1 MKTSFQYSH
10 QLNPPFF
17 TLLRLKLSSR
27 FKTTPI
33 ERRTN
38 QSSLSTVN
46 FHLNKKST
54 LISLPSRFS
63 IKYCPQNNF
72 PILFFSFLA
81 MAQLSKEKKKKEKK
95 RRPPVGARCYQS
107 FHLRRLALYR
117 DRDPINQA
125 GPKQTATK
133 LDVTFARSR
142 PTFFFLS
149 LYFFFFTGKKINS
162 PLAVDWV
169 VWWTLWVSLL
179 LFLFKQKR
187 RGPAFKWTKRKR
199 TSHTNWRPNRFVTE
213 SFPIARSCRLTM
225 SNPIS
230 KNEVEDGGTQWR
242 VHKSASYSL
251 ANYGQWNRERK
262 TRMTCNGYCGH
273 NTFCVKSWSITLK
286 NGRKTKAKP
295 NQTMPRCAGVLF
307 KWLRSSSGDYSPHT
321 HRPIRM
327 QIVRPAFLFA
337 YLLAAVAGGW
347 FSLSLSL
354 SFSIVLIRFD
364 RKIREIDVQ
373 HERKHRVG
381 PCPIDVRLDVGEKKT
396 ILGWEE

>member
-38 QSSLSTVN
+38 QSSLSTGN

-142 PTFFFLS
+142 PTVFFLS
-149 LYFFFFTGKKINS
+149 LYFFFFYWKKNQLAFSGRLSCMMNS
-162 PLAVDWV
+162 LGFSSIIFIQTETSRTRIQMNQTKTDVSYELTAQPVCNRIVSHCAFLSVDDVESNFQKWSRRWRNTMASAQV
-169 VWWTLWVSLL
+169 GE
-179 LFLFKQKR
+179 LFVGELRAMKS
-187 RGPAFKWTKRKR
+187 WTKNAHDLQRVL
-199 TSHTNWRPNRFVTE
+199 RP
-213 SFPIARSCRLTM
+213 
-225 SNPIS
+225 
-230 KNEVEDGGTQWR
+230 
-242 VHKSASYSL
+242 
-251 ANYGQWNRERK
+251 
-262 TRMTCNGYCGH
+262 
-273 NTFCVKSWSITLK
+273 
-286 NGRKTKAKP
+286 
-295 NQTMPRCAGVLF
+295 
-307 KWLRSSSGDYSPHT
+307 
-321 HRPIRM
+321 
-327 QIVRPAFLFA
+327 
-337 YLLAAVAGGW
+337 
-347 FSLSLSL
+347 
-354 SFSIVLIRFD
+354 
-364 RKIREIDVQ
+364 
-373 HERKHRVG
+373 
-381 PCPIDVRLDVGEKKT
+381 
-396 ILGWEE
+396 